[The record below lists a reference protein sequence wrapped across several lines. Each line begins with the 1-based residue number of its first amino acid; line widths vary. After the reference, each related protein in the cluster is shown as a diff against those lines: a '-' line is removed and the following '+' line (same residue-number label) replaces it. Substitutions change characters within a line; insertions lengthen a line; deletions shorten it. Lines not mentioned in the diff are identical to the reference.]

1 MAEKSQGDL
10 GDRLVLP
17 EDLPVLPL
25 RDTVVF
31 PFIILPLS
39 VARESSKAAVDAA
52 LAENRTIFLVA
63 QKNKEVDEPGAE
75 DLMEIGTAAVIM
87 RMLKLPD
94 QRIRILVQGVAR
106 ARLGEMRTEDG
117 YRVGSVEKIEE
128 EPYSDDSLE
137 KDALI
142 KNVRSGLDRSSTL
155 GKPVASEVMVV
166 ANNMENPGRLADLA
180 ASNLDL
186 KVDEAQE
193 VLSLIDPL
201 ARLRKVNEL
210 LYRELE
216 LLAMQQEIDSHAR
229 EEMDRSQKEYF
240 LRHQLKAI
248 QNELGEGNEKAEEIE
263 DIRLRVAESGM
274 PKEVEEE
281 MLRQLGKL
289 ERMHPDSAETVTVRN
304 YLDWMLSIPWSL
316 ETKDNLNIKKARQIL
331 DEDHY
336 GLEKIKGRILEYL

>member
-128 EPYSDDSLE
+128 EAYNDDSLE

-248 QNELGEGNEKAEEIE
+248 QNELGEGNEMAATPARRWTGPRRSTSCAISSRRSRTSWAKGTRWPRRSRRSAAAWP
-263 DIRLRVAESGM
+263 RAGCPRRS
-274 PKEVEEE
+274 
-281 MLRQLGKL
+281 R
-289 ERMHPDSAETVTVRN
+289 RRCCDSSASWSACTP
-304 YLDWMLSIPWSL
+304 IPP
-316 ETKDNLNIKKARQIL
+316 R
-331 DEDHY
+331 
-336 GLEKIKGRILEYL
+336 R